1 MDKLKQKFLSLMI
14 EEYPTIPQLRYR
26 HGFNQNIIDRFYEFK
41 HKLLEPDNG
50 VLFNTPNLLSEC
62 KNPLYYFKNVDFL
75 SEMLD
80 IYKFINNDDSLLL
93 PKDFHNDI
101 IKGFIFS
108 EIEGSLSIEGIH
120 STRKKIKAIENTSY
134 ELLKDDNSII
144 IKNMINGYN
153 YILDN
158 DINENNLFELYKILS
173 KNCLNTQSQLLPN
186 NNYRHSSV
194 EIIDSMQV
202 IIDTGVDSTNIDWMM
217 KDLFKYINTHKH
229 EINALVAPYIIHYY
243 FIYIHPYFDYNGRT
257 ARVLSFWYS
266 LKYLPNINYLIMS
279 EAINKGNKKE
289 YYSAIEASRETN
301 NDLTYFIKYLA
312 TSSTNYTKVYFNL
325 TIIID
330 SLLIGGTTVS
340 NSEKTAIKNVLSLS
354 LKQKGYFDW
363 KKYMKYDDNNY
374 KKQYYLRLL
383 NSLVSY
389 GLLDFKLSKGV
400 KLFILNYS
408 NFKLINM

>member
-14 EEYPTIPQLRYR
+14 EKYPTVPQLRYQY
-26 HGFNQNIIDRFYEFK
+26 GFNQDMINRYFEFK
-41 HKLLEPDNG
+41 KYLLETDEG
-50 VLFNTPNLLSEC
+50 VFFNTPNLLSES
-62 KNPLYYFKNVDFL
+62 KHQLYYFKNADFF

-80 IYKFINNDDSLLL
+80 IYKFINSDDSLLL

-108 EIEGSLSIEGIH
+108 EIEGSLSIEGVH

-158 DINENNLFELYKILS
+158 DINEDNLFKLYKILS
-173 KNCLNTQSQLLPN
+173 KNCLKPQDQLLPN
-186 NNYRHSSV
+186 NSYRHSSV

-202 IIDTGVDSTNIDWMM
+202 TVDTGVNSKNIDWMM
-217 KDLFKYINTHKH
+217 KNLFKYINTQKH
-229 EINALVAPYIIHYY
+229 EFSALVAPYIIHYY
-243 FIYIHPYFDYNGRT
+243 FIYVHPYFDYNGRT

-266 LKYLPNINYLIMS
+266 IKYLPNINYLIMS

-289 YYSAIEASRETN
+289 YYNAIEASRETD

-325 TIIID
+325 NMIID
-330 SLLIGGTTVS
+330 SLLVGGTTVS

-363 KKYMKYDDNNY
+363 KKYMKYDNNNF

-383 NSLVSY
+383 NSLVTY
-389 GLLDFKLSKGV
+389 GLLDFKYSKGV

-408 NFKLINM
+408 NHNLINM